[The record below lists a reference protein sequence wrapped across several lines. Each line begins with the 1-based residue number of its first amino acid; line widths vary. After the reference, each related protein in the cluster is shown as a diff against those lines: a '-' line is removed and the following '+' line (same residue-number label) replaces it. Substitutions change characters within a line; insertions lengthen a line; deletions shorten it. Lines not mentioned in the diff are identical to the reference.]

1 MKEAKGNIF
10 KTECD
15 ALCITT
21 NGFVKGNGA
30 AVMGRGCAKEA
41 ARLIPTLPEIVGKA
55 IKTNGN
61 ICQIVLAKN
70 ISLLVF
76 PVKPVSKICCDGND
90 HVSHMSFKPGDVIP
104 GWACK
109 ADIEIIKQSAYQLVE
124 LTDKHG
130 WQTVILPRP
139 GCGAGELSWD
149 EVKPV
154 LEQIL
159 DDRFICMTF

>member
-1 MKEAKGNIF
+1 MREAKGNMF
-10 KTECD
+10 QMDCD

-21 NGFVKGNGA
+21 NGFTKTNGQ

-41 ARLIPTLPEIVGKA
+41 ARLIPSLPEILGKA

-61 ICQIVLAKN
+61 ICQIVMTKG

-76 PVKPVSKICCDGND
+76 PVKPVSKICEGND
-90 HVSHMSFKPGDVIP
+90 YVSHMSFKPGDVIP

-109 ADIEIIKQSAYQLVE
+109 ADIEIIKQSAHQLVE

-149 EVKPV
+149 QVKPV

-159 DDRFICMTF
+159 DDRFTCMTF